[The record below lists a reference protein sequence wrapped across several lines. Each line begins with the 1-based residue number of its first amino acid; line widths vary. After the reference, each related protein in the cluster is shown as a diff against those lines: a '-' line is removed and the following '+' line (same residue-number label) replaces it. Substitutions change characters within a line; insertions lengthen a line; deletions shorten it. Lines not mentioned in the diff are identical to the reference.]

1 MTDRSFL
8 PQTPEASDSLAER
21 LCRTCGLCCNGVLFH
36 LVRLQ
41 TGDLLS
47 ELASLGLKIRRKK
60 GSDQFSQPCPA
71 LESCQCTIYS
81 QRPTRCRRF
90 ECQQLQGAVEGKI
103 TEEAALMQIQGVQQ
117 KVRQIE
123 SLMETLGKSD
133 PKRPLTKRYEK
144 IIAESVELIGE
155 ERIPRMELER
165 EMQELQQIL
174 DRDFR
179 VINQDAP
186 GEV

>member
-1 MTDRSFL
+1 MTDRPSIE
-8 PQTPEASDSLAER
+8 QTQGAIDSLAER

-47 ELASLGLKIRRKK
+47 EFAGLGLKIRRKK

-71 LESCQCTIYS
+71 LENCQCTIYS

-90 ECQQLQGAVEGKI
+90 ECQQLQRAVQGKI
-103 TEEAALMQIQGVQQ
+103 TEAEALLQIQGVQQ
-117 KVRQIE
+117 RVRQIE
-123 SLMETLGKSD
+123 TLMETLGKSD
-133 PKRPLTKRYEK
+133 PKRPLMKRYEK
-144 IIAESVELIGE
+144 VMAESVALIGE
-155 ERIPRMELER
+155 ERIPRIELER
-165 EMQELQQIL
+165 EMEELQWIL
-174 DRDFR
+174 DREFR
-179 VINQDAP
+179 VINQEGP

>member
-1 MTDRSFL
+1 
-8 PQTPEASDSLAER
+8 
-21 LCRTCGLCCNGVLFH
+21 
-36 LVRLQ
+36 
-41 TGDLLS
+41 
-47 ELASLGLKIRRKK
+47 
-60 GSDQFSQPCPA
+60 
-71 LESCQCTIYS
+71 
-81 QRPTRCRRF
+81 
-90 ECQQLQGAVEGKI
+90 
-103 TEEAALMQIQGVQQ
+103 MQIQGVQQ